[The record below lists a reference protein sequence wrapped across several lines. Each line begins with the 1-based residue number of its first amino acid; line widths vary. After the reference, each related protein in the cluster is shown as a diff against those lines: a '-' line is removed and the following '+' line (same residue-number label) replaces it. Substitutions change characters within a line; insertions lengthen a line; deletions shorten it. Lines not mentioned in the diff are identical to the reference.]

1 MDVERLLQPDEE
13 VSFCAGA
20 ADAGVRL
27 DRALAARVAWASRS
41 EIAAWIRAGRA
52 TVAGLPVERAS
63 RLLRAGEPVALRA
76 RKTPR
81 DLAAPID
88 DLLAIPLVHRGR
100 DFVVADKPHG
110 LPSHPGGGVIKRT
123 LLVALALA
131 LRGEYQDGG
140 PWLPHRLDR
149 ETAGLCVV
157 ALSRAAMQRFSR
169 AFASG
174 TVRRLYTARVRG
186 RLEDGSDWR
195 DLRFALRE
203 VGHRPK
209 RIAVDPAG
217 VPAHTRVL
225 VLSPGEAESRVRLE
239 AVTGRQHQLRVHLA
253 HVGHPILGDPLYDPL
268 ARAGESLELVADELV
283 IPASVAGC
291 DAPLRVLRPGP
302 ASPEAPAPPA
312 DPTP

>member
-13 VSFCAGA
+13 VSFRVGA
-20 ADAGVRL
+20 ADKGVRL

-41 EIAAWIRAGRA
+41 EIAGWIREGRA

-63 RLLRAGEPVALRA
+63 RLLRAGEQVALRA

-100 DFVVADKPHG
+100 DFVVVDKPHG

-123 LLVALALA
+123 LLVALAVA
-131 LRGEYQDGG
+131 LRGEYEDGG

-157 ALSRAAMQRFSR
+157 ALSRAAMRRFSR

-174 TVRRLYTARVRG
+174 TIRRFYSARVRG
-186 RLEDGSDWR
+186 RLEDGGAWR
-195 DLRFALRE
+195 DLRFPLRE
-203 VGHRPK
+203 IGHRPK
-209 RIAVDPAG
+209 RIAVDPGG
-217 VPAHTRVL
+217 VPAHTRARVL
-225 VLSPGEAESRVRLE
+225 VSGEAESRVRLE
-239 AVTGRQHQLRVHLA
+239 AATGRQHQLRVHLA
-253 HVGHPILGDPLYDPL
+253 HVGHPIAGDPLYDPA
-268 ARAGESLELVADELV
+268 ARAGEPLALVADELV
-283 IPASVAGC
+283 IPADVAVC
-291 DAPLRVLRPGP
+291 DDPLRVLRPER
-302 ASPEAPAPPA
+302 ASRLTPAPRA